1 MDFKNAKN
9 YSEGVVLLAFTIWWT
24 GGVITA
30 TQTGGIA
37 FVALNIYYS
46 FWICLFVSLY
56 TLNSWAD
63 DQKKEEGSGI
73 ISFRNLTHFSRT
85 LRGWYSHCFAA
96 FVVFGSTA
104 QLQVQQGARGEAL
117 DYKVVAT
124 ICISAIAFLV
134 SALIILAHYK
144 LACCFCGYELPVGG
158 FLELTIAVALTIMW
172 ICVVS
177 IATSYGGFAA
187 TPTGYKLDYNGTV
200 IIEPGSNVFFAAWF
214 SFISICLVIRQWN
227 TERIMEFTRTRQV
240 AMDVTLGTSPNELS
254 AENLGITYEED
265 NDI

>member
-9 YSEGVVLLAFTIWWT
+9 YSEGVVLLALTIWWT

-56 TLNSWAD
+56 TLNAWAD